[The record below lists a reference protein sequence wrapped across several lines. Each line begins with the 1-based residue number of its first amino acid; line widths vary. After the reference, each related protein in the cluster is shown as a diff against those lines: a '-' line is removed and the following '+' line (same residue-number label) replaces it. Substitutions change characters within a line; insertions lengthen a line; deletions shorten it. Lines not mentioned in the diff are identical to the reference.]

1 MNLKERK
8 IFFIILLIV
17 AVLTLLISFLLLIRP
32 AQTQTAEP
40 KCGNP
45 DHLHTAECFDEN
57 VEIRYICGL
66 EEHEHTDECYM
77 DKLVCENTDEDHEHT
92 EDCYMKVLICEK
104 EEHIH
109 TGQCIEAVIVED
121 NSSLVENL
129 FHGEIDSDEVE
140 LPSLT
145 IQSSNEPIMLTSS
158 NPNLSLES
166 YVKNV
171 RLQMSTDGQNFTDV
185 TDDTRFYSWDWLKFI
200 LEYELPAYT
209 MSKDN
214 KTFTYTIPYNIAILE
229 KAEGPV
235 FNNTGNI
242 VGTYEIDESGVIT
255 MDFYED
261 FAQKNADG
269 EPIYGSI
276 AFSSKLDGS
285 AVGKDGSVTFVF
297 NDEISIDLVIEDK
310 VNKNGDLFV
319 EKSQSNLT
327 DDGFIEYTVKVYSIE
342 GTSEEVYIKDT
353 MSNVVF
359 DSNFEIKDSNGNNID
374 VSVPND
380 GSKMF
385 EYSLPKLEANSY
397 YLITYKARLEREFT
411 QSTYIDNNVYTSS
424 KDSDGYDIEA
434 RTSIGTNYT
443 VNMVQKTATQ
453 TDDGYIEW
461 TININNDKTNIGGYT
476 ITDILNDEEFDGKV
490 TLTDENGNS
499 KEITFPY
506 TFADDDTSSYIITYK
521 TASERAPGSNS
532 ALNKV
537 ILSKNDKEYTSE
549 KSVYLGEA
557 QAPTIEKSGTDIEVD
572 ENGDVLLTW
581 HINIVMND
589 ALPVGKEI
597 ADFTNNGHYFTASQM
612 SAFLQEIDKLGYSY
626 TYTLYG
632 PNWYPEYTEIGN
644 DNYYMV
650 RIRFDEALPKN
661 TKIEFDYQTTG
672 HIDDLQNAAHFTNNL
687 SVDYRTT
694 STTLSYTP
702 NIYKYDPDSNDNPST
717 HTLNSDRLIYWAID
731 FECLD
736 VPFKVREIIP
746 EYTSIYSVFLN
757 NEMLEYTVDEDGT
770 IIFDFDEDFV
780 NEHKNTKQKLF
791 VTVQIDEDY
800 KWTVDKLIKKGTFE
814 NTVNIENEND
824 EVLSTSSHTQIIQKE
839 NDEIPIKKFYN
850 GATITDTLPYM
861 LDVNESKKVYNVPQ
875 TMVRDVLTYS
885 GNSDYILIYLIPDS
899 VEAFEVL
906 DNGATRKLNSDEFSF
921 TYSYDISNAA
931 GTWGDCSNTLLMNIP
946 DGMHVQ
952 IYYNYR
958 INGVPNPNQY
968 YGIKNTSSFSTG
980 VEIIEGEE
988 SRINVAIQNSEVFAD
1003 TQNLEIYKCD
1013 ENTKRILEG
1022 VYFRLYK
1029 YNGTDYILQTDDG
1042 GEFIQTDADGKLI
1055 IKEASYNVAY
1065 CLEEVMPLD
1074 GYESPDLIY
1083 FMIRNDDL
1091 ENYPEVKPADFE
1103 GTVYRKG
1110 MPIYIYNYK
1119 PVTSV
1124 SVDKIWADG
1133 NGIVDGTT
1141 GDSAKINLIQIKQ
1154 SDEDFKQNISTQNT
1168 VKLNVKA
1175 GPSEWETWKEETNE
1189 YVNGTNLKLTIT
1201 YNEHDYEPGPPV
1213 IKLGDETL
1221 SGSKNAVYIE
1231 KQFDWGLGQELQYTT
1246 YTYEFTLN
1254 GSQDLTIYYNF
1265 WQQAKAEYEL
1275 TATYIPDP
1283 GVNNLA
1289 SVSYKTIILNEENN
1303 WSYTWED
1310 LPLLGYE
1317 NGEIVHYSYE
1327 VNEVQVEGYTAEI
1340 ELVSEDEN
1348 GKHYIITNK
1357 RKTTPVTNMPATG
1370 GPGVLPIYALGI
1382 LIIIYSIYQLLKK
1395 NKR

>member
-8 IFFIILLIV
+8 IFFIILIIV
-17 AVLTLLISFLLLIRP
+17 AILTLSISFFLLIRP
-32 AQTQTAEP
+32 AQTQTAEA

-57 VEIRYICGL
+57 VEIKYICGL
-66 EEHEHTDECYM
+66 EEHKHTDECYM
-77 DKLVCENTDEDHEHT
+77 EKLVCENTDEDHEHT
-92 EDCYMKVLICEK
+92 EDCYMQVLVCEK
-104 EEHIH
+104 EVHEH
-109 TGQCIEAVIVED
+109 TGQCIEAVIIED
-121 NSSLVENL
+121 NSSIVEEL
-129 FHGEIDSDEVE
+129 FHGKMDSDEVE

-145 IQSSNEPIMLTSS
+145 IQSSDTVMLTSS
-158 NPNLSLES
+158 NPNLYLDN

-185 TDDTRFYSWDWLKFI
+185 TEDSRFYSWDWLKFI

-214 KTFTYTIPYNIAILE
+214 KIFNYTIPYNIAILE
-229 KAEGPV
+229 KAEGYV
-235 FNNTGNI
+235 FNNAGNI
-242 VGTYEIDESGVIT
+242 VGTYEINEAGVIT
-255 MDFYED
+255 IDFYED
-261 FAQKNADG
+261 FAEKNANG
-269 EPIYGSI
+269 EPIYGNI

-285 AVGKDGSVTFVF
+285 AVGKDGSITFTF
-297 NDEISIDLVIEDK
+297 NDEISIDLIIEDK
-310 VNKNGDLFV
+310 VNKSGDLYV

-327 DDGFIEYTVKVYSIE
+327 DDGFIEYTVKVYSVE
-342 GTSEEVYIKDT
+342 GTSKEVYIKDT

-359 DSNFEIKDSNGNNID
+359 DSNFKITDSNGNNIN
-374 VSVPND
+374 VSIPND
-380 GSKMF
+380 GSKVF
-385 EYSLPKLEANSY
+385 EYSLPKLEANNY
-397 YLITYKARLEREFT
+397 YLITYKARLEKEFT
-411 QSTYIDNNVYTSS
+411 QSTYIDNTVYTSS

-434 RTSIGTNYT
+434 RTSISTNYT
-443 VNMVQKTATQ
+443 VNMVQKTATK
-453 TDDGYIEW
+453 TDDGNIEW
-461 TININNDKTNIGGYT
+461 TITINNDKANIGGYT
-476 ITDILNDEEFDGKV
+476 ITDILNNETFSEKV

-506 TFADDDTSSYIITYK
+506 TFEEGDTSSYTITYR
-521 TASERAPGSNS
+521 TAQERAAGSNS

-537 ILSKNDKEYTSE
+537 VLRKGDKEYSSE
-549 KSVYLGEA
+549 RNVYLGEA
-557 QAPTIEKSGTDIEVD
+557 QGPTVEKTGTNMEID
-572 ENGDVLLTW
+572 ENGDVILTW
-581 HINIVMND
+581 HVNIVIND
-589 ALPVGKEI
+589 ALPAGKEI
-597 ADFTNNGHYFTASQM
+597 ADFTNNGHYFTAAQM

-650 RIRFDEALPKN
+650 RIRFDETLPKN

-687 SVDYRTT
+687 SVDYWTT
-694 STTLSYTP
+694 STEIPYTP
-702 NIYKYDPDSNDNPST
+702 DVYKYDPDSNDNPST

-757 NEMLEYTVDEDGT
+757 NQSIEYSIDEDGS
-770 IIFDFDEDFV
+770 IIFDFDEDFI

-800 KWTVDKLIKKGTFE
+800 KWTIDKLIKKGTFE
-814 NTVNIENEND
+814 NKVNIENEDD

-839 NDEIPIKKFYN
+839 NDEIPIRKFYN

-861 LDVNESKKVYNVPQ
+861 LDVNANKKVYNIPQ
-875 TMVRDVLTYS
+875 VMVRDVLTYN

-906 DNGATRKLNSDEFSF
+906 DNGATRKLNNDEFTF
-921 TYSYDISNAA
+921 TYNYDVSNAA
-931 GTWGDCSNTLLMNIP
+931 GTWGDCSNVLLMSVP

-968 YGIKNTSSFSTG
+968 YGIKNTSSLSTG

-988 SRINVAIQNSEVFAD
+988 SRVNIAIQNSEVFAD

-1013 ENTKRILEG
+1013 ENTKQILEG

-1029 YNGTDYILQTDDG
+1029 YNGTNYILQTDNG
-1042 GEFIQTDADGKLI
+1042 EEFIKTDKDGKLV
-1055 IKEASYNVAY
+1055 IKDASYNVAY
-1065 CLEEVMPLD
+1065 YLEEVMPLE
-1074 GYESPDLIY
+1074 GYKSPDLIY

-1091 ENYPEVKPADFE
+1091 ENYPEVKPEDFN
-1103 GTVYRKG
+1103 GTIYRKG
-1110 MPIYIYNYK
+1110 MPIYIYNIK
-1119 PVTSV
+1119 PTTNVK
-1124 SVDKIWADG
+1124 VDKIWADG
-1133 NGIVDGTT
+1133 NGIVDGIT
-1141 GDSAKINLIQIKQ
+1141 GDSAKINLIQFKQ
-1154 SDEDFKQNISTQNT
+1154 SDDDFNQNISPQNT
-1168 VKLNVKA
+1168 VKLNIKA

-1189 YVNGTNLKLTIT
+1189 YINGTKLKLDIT
-1201 YNEHDYEPGPPV
+1201 YDIHDYEPGPPT
-1213 IKLGDETL
+1213 ILLGNEAL

-1231 KQFDWGLGQELQYTT
+1231 KQVDWGTQQELQYVT

-1254 GSQDLTIYYNF
+1254 GSQNLTIYYNF
-1265 WQQAKAEYEL
+1265 WQQSKADYSL
-1275 TATYIPDP
+1275 TATYIPEQS
-1283 GVNNLA
+1283 NTNLTSIA
-1289 SVSYKTIILNEENN
+1289 YKTIILNKENN

-1317 NGEIVHYSYE
+1317 NGEVVHYSYA
-1327 VNEVQVEGYTAEI
+1327 VDEVQVDGYTAEI
-1340 ELVSEDEN
+1340 ELVSEDED
-1348 GKHYIITNK
+1348 GKYYVITNK
-1357 RKTTPVTNMPATG
+1357 RNSYPSANMPATG
-1370 GPGVLPIYALGI
+1370 GPGVLPIYILGI
-1382 LIIIYSIYQLLKK
+1382 LILIFSIYNLLKK
-1395 NKR
+1395 NKH